1 MKKIITLLL
10 TLALFASLLAIPAM
24 AEETHSFDFPGVG
37 VTLEIPQAYGETIG
51 IANSG
56 WGNN

>member
-1 MKKIITLLL
+1 MKKFIALLL

-37 VTLEIPQAYGETIG
+37 VTLEIPQA
-51 IANSG
+51 
-56 WGNN
+56 